1 MSNIEVNIFHI
12 LYIICLCVS
21 VYMYFTDNH
30 ACMSFFVLS

>member
-12 LYIICLCVS
+12 LYVS